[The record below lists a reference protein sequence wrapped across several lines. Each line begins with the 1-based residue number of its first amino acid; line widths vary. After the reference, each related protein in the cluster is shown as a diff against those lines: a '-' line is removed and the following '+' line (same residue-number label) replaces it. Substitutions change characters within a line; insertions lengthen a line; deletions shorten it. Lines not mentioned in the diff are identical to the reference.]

1 MQAISHYITG
11 LREENVSESLGK
23 LDLTSDDCTKFNL
36 HTDNVGLIKY
46 MKDSAIKFFKVY

>member
-46 MKDSAIKFFKVY
+46 MKDSAIKFFKIY